1 MNQVATRR
9 VVPGAWAAALL
20 AAVVSGVVAAPTT
33 QLDDSEVAAPSRNAE
48 MGVTGV
54 TRPRAANAAGLW
66 STDQSLHPETS
77 TGNKNLDLLLE
88 LQGRPGEEP
97 RQVARRSAAAASA
110 AAAALA
116 GLRAEAAERL
126 AQQRPAADQAAARP
140 VVLPFEGMGMADGQ
154 GRSALPPTERR
165 EWTHQLGG
173 GAGSIDSR
181 RDAYRSDDRES
192 NAIRGAYSDDNRLRR
207 LPQEV
212 IAFLRE
218 NRFWVLGGIGLLLLL
233 GAALKAYSR
242 RI

>member
-1 MNQVATRR
+1 M
-9 VVPGAWAAALL
+9 VPGAWAAALL
-20 AAVVSGVVAAPTT
+20 AAAVSGVGAGPTT
-33 QLDDSEVAAPSRNAE
+33 QLDDSDIAAPSRNAE
-48 MGVTGV
+48 MGGAGGTTGF
-54 TRPRAANAAGLW
+54 TRPRAATAAGLR

-97 RQVARRSAAAASA
+97 RQVAPRSAAAASA

-140 VVLPFEGMGMADGQ
+140 MVLPFEGMGMPDGQ

-218 NRFWVLGGIGLLLLL
+218 NRFWVLGSIGLLLLL

>member
-1 MNQVATRR
+1 M
-9 VVPGAWAAALL
+9 VPGAWAAAVL
-20 AAVVSGVVAAPTT
+20 AAVVSGVGAAPTT

-54 TRPRAANAAGLW
+54 TRPRAATAAGLW

-97 RQVARRSAAAASA
+97 RQVAPRSA

-140 VVLPFEGMGMADGQ
+140 VVLPFEGLGMADGQ

-173 GAGSIDSR
+173 GAGSTDSR

-212 IAFLRE
+212 IAYLRE
-218 NRFWVLGGIGLLLLL
+218 NRLWLLGSVGLLLLL

>member
-1 MNQVATRR
+1 MVS
-9 VVPGAWAAALL
+9 GAWAAALL
-20 AAVVSGVVAAPTT
+20 AAAASGVGAAPTT
-33 QLDDSEVAAPSRNAE
+33 HLDDSEVAAASRNAE
-48 MGVTGV
+48 MGVTAV
-54 TRPRAANAAGLW
+54 TRPRAPTAAGLR

-88 LQGRPGEEP
+88 LQGRLGEEP
-97 RQVARRSAAAASA
+97 RHVAPRSAAAASA

-116 GLRAEAAERL
+116 GLRAVAAERP
-126 AQQRPAADQAAARP
+126 AQQRPAADQAATRP
-140 VVLPFEGMGMADGQ
+140 VVLPFEGLGTPDGP
-154 GRSALPPTERR
+154 GRSAPPPTERR

-173 GAGSIDSR
+173 GAGSTDRS
-181 RDAYRSDDRES
+181 RDAYRTDDRES

-218 NRFWVLGGIGLLLLL
+218 NRSWLL
-233 GAALKAYSR
+233 GALAVAAVLGVAIKSFSR

>member
-1 MNQVATRR
+1 M
-9 VVPGAWAAALL
+9 VPGAWAAALL
-20 AAVVSGVVAAPTT
+20 AAVVSGVGAGPTT
-33 QLDDSEVAAPSRNAE
+33 QFDDSEVAAPSRNAE
-48 MGVTGV
+48 MGGTGF
-54 TRPRAANAAGLW
+54 TRPRAATAAGLR

-97 RQVARRSAAAASA
+97 RQVAPRSAA

-126 AQQRPAADQAAARP
+126 AQQRPAADQVAARP
-140 VVLPFEGMGMADGQ
+140 VVLPFEGLGMADGQ
-154 GRSALPPTERR
+154 GRPARPSTERR

-173 GAGSIDSR
+173 GAGSTDSR

-192 NAIRGAYSDDNRLRR
+192 NAIHGAYSDDNRLRR

-212 IAFLRE
+212 IAYLRE
-218 NRFWVLGGIGLLLLL
+218 NRFWVLGSIGLLVLL
-233 GAALKAYSR
+233 GAALKAFSR

>member
-1 MNQVATRR
+1 M
-9 VVPGAWAAALL
+9 VPGAWAAAVL
-20 AAVVSGVVAAPTT
+20 AAVVSGVGAAPTT

-48 MGVTGV
+48 MGVAGVTGF
-54 TRPRAANAAGLW
+54 TRPRAATAAGLR
-66 STDQSLHPETS
+66 STDWSLHPETS

-97 RQVARRSAAAASA
+97 RQVAPRSAAAASA

-173 GAGSIDSR
+173 GAGSTDSR

-192 NAIRGAYSDDNRLRR
+192 NAIRGAYSEDNRLRR

-212 IAFLRE
+212 VAFLRE
-218 NRFWVLGGIGLLLLL
+218 NRLWLLGSIGLLVLL
-233 GAALKAYSR
+233 GAALKAFSR